1 MKKNVGIVDRYVRMG
16 AGIAL
21 VVIGTVGINSP
32 IVGILGLIVM
42 ATAVF
47 RFCGLYTLLG
57 INTAC
62 DIKNGASKE
71 EEKKRVDRLFAA
83 PAKLAEAGFLFATNT
98 RTSV

>member
-32 IVGILGLIVM
+32 IVGILGIIVM

-71 EEKKRVDRLFAA
+71 GEKK
-83 PAKLAEAGFLFATNT
+83 EG
-98 RTSV
+98 

>member
-1 MKKNVGIVDRYVRMG
+1 MKKNIGIVDRYVRMG

-21 VVIGTVGINSP
+21 VIIGTVGINS
-32 IVGILGLIVM
+32 ILVGILGIILM

-62 DIKNGASKE
+62 PLGKQPPKTEAKKE
-71 EEKKRVDRLFAA
+71 E
-83 PAKLAEAGFLFATNT
+83 
-98 RTSV
+98 